1 VTLEHLDQA
10 SIDDYLYISAEG
22 SPMPR
27 LGSEELER
35 IAKALADDRRFEILE
50 AIAGASE
57 LSCKALCDRFPVTQA
72 TVSHHLKELY
82 TAGLVAV
89 RQEGQMRLYR
99 SRPEVLEEYL
109 AQLDRRLLR
118 ARR

>member
-1 VTLEHLDQA
+1 MTRLT
-10 SIDDYLYISAEG
+10 AE
-22 SPMPR
+22 
-27 LGSEELER
+27 EVER
-35 IAKALADDRRFEILE
+35 IAKALADARRFEIME
-50 AIAGASE
+50 AIAGAEE
-57 LSCKALCDRFPVTQA
+57 LSCKALCERFPITQA

-89 RQEGQMRLYR
+89 RQDGQMRLYR
-99 SRPEVLEEYL
+99 AQPEVLEEYL

>member
-1 VTLEHLDQA
+1 MT
-10 SIDDYLYISAEG
+10 
-22 SPMPR
+22 R
-27 LGSEELER
+27 LTTGEIER
-35 IAKALADDRRFEILE
+35 IAKALADDRRFEIME
-50 AIAGASE
+50 AIAAAEE
-57 LSCKALCDRFPVTQA
+57 LSCKALCERFPITQA

-82 TAGLVAV
+82 TANLVAV
-89 RQEGQMRLYR
+89 RQDGQMRLYR

>member
-1 VTLEHLDQA
+1 M
-10 SIDDYLYISAEG
+10 I
-22 SPMPR
+22 R

-35 IAKALADDRRFEILE
+35 IAKALADDQRFDILE
-50 AIAGASE
+50 AIAGAEE
-57 LSCKALCDRFPVTQA
+57 LSCKALVDRFPVTQA
-72 TVSHHLKELY
+72 TVSHHLKELL

-89 RQEGQMRLYR
+89 RQDGQLRLYR
-99 SRPEVLEEYL
+99 SRPEVLQEYL

>member
-1 VTLEHLDQA
+1 M
-10 SIDDYLYISAEG
+10 I
-22 SPMPR
+22 R
-27 LGSEELER
+27 LGNDELER
-35 IAKALADDRRFEILE
+35 IAKALADDQRFEIME
-50 AIAGASE
+50 AIAGAEE
-57 LSCKALCDRFPVTQA
+57 LSCKALVERFPVTQA
-72 TVSHHLKELY
+72 TVSHHLKELL

-89 RQEGQMRLYR
+89 RQDGQLRLYR

>member
-1 VTLEHLDQA
+1 M
-10 SIDDYLYISAEG
+10 I
-22 SPMPR
+22 R
-27 LGSEELER
+27 LGSYELER
-35 IAKALADDRRFEILE
+35 IAKALADDQRFDILE
-50 AIAGASE
+50 AIAGAEE
-57 LSCKALCDRFPVTQA
+57 LSCKALVERFPVTQA
-72 TVSHHLKELY
+72 TVSHHLKELL

-89 RQEGQMRLYR
+89 RQDGQLRLYR